1 MTKPNEQPKRDRVD
15 WPLYRVLRAASLL
28 SRYSVKYPR
37 ARSLLRL
44 DVVRL
49 RELVRKL
56 LDRIDQ
62 LDQGEK

>member
-1 MTKPNEQPKRDRVD
+1 MTTPTKQPKREPLA

-28 SRYSVKYPR
+28 SRYSLKYPR

-49 RELVRKL
+49 RQLARKL

-62 LDQGEK
+62 LDQGKK